1 MLAGQNLL
9 MFKEID
15 KFKDTLNLEKE
26 VLSKSL
32 GWRSHSPLLKLRG
45 SSIATWVGGRESP

>member
-15 KFKDTLNLEKE
+15 KFKDTLNLEKKYYQRALDGE
-26 VLSKSL
+26 
-32 GWRSHSPLLKLRG
+32 
-45 SSIATWVGGRESP
+45 ATARCQN